1 MRLQIA
7 LMAAAAALSA
17 GGAKAA
23 SVEIRDAV
31 ARITVIPE
39 ARNDVK
45 VEVVR
50 ANPDLPIVVRN
61 EGGRTVVDGGL
72 FHRIRNCGGSGENSH
87 IRVSGVG
94 NVDWNERPQIVIHTP
109 REVSLSANGA
119 VTGEIGRSG
128 GVDLATSG
136 CGGWTIADVAGE
148 ASIRA
153 SGAGSVRMG
162 QAERLDA
169 HLSGAGSLHATR
181 LARGM
186 DARLSG
192 AGGVTV
198 EDISGPVVAQVS
210 GVGRV
215 KVTSGRVSALRASV
229 SGVGGVDFGGVADSL
244 DASISG
250 MGSIR
255 VKQVTG
261 EVRKS
266 VSGIGHVSIGD

>member
-1 MRLQIA
+1 
-7 LMAAAAALSA
+7 MAAAAALSA

-23 SVEIRDAV
+23 AVEIRDAV
-31 ARITVIPE
+31 ARVTVLPE
-39 ARNDVK
+39 ARNDIK
-45 VEVVR
+45 VEVIR

-61 EGGRTVVDGGL
+61 EGGKTVVDGGL
-72 FHRIRNCGGSGENSH
+72 FHKIRNCNGTGENSH

-94 NVDWNERPQIVIHTP
+94 TFDWNERPQIGIHTP
-109 REVSLSANGA
+109 RDVSLSSNGA
-119 VTGEIGRSG
+119 VSGEIGRSG
-128 GVDLATSG
+128 SLDISSSG
-136 CGGWTIADVAGE
+136 CGSWTIADVAGE
-148 ASIRA
+148 ASIKA

-162 QAERLDA
+162 QADRLEA

-181 LARGM
+181 VRGM

-198 EDISGPVVAQVS
+198 EEVSGPIVAQVS

-215 KVTSGRVSALRASV
+215 KVTGGRASSLRANV

-261 EVRKS
+261 DVRKS